1 MYTDATNTIF
11 TISCQAF
18 VTKIEISYTIS
29 VFILK
34 VKVGRFSRN
43 KLNINDCFNFSP
55 IKGLS
60 CRLDDSACLA
70 NLFKFD
76 QISVKKVV
84 VMVIIGKIQPSG
96 DNDQQS
102 ALQDLLAKLLY

>member
-1 MYTDATNTIF
+1 MK
-11 TISCQAF
+11 Q
-18 VTKIEISYTIS
+18 
-29 VFILK
+29 
-34 VKVGRFSRN
+34 
-43 KLNINDCFNFSP
+43 NDCFNFSP
-55 IKGLS
+55 FRVFG

-70 NLFKFD
+70 NLFMFD
-76 QISVKKVV
+76 KISVKKVV